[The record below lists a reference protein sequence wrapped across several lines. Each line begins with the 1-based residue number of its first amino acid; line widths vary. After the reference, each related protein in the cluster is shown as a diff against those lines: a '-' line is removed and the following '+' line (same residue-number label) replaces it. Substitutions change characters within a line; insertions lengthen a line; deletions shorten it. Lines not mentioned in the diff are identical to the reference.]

1 MRPFYHRQT
10 EIDRLRSQLE
20 LKGWPRIQMFFIV
33 AITGGA
39 GFLAAYWLLSW
50 GVTSMAVRYPAA
62 LAMAYLVF
70 LFLLWLWL
78 RTTAE
83 DYIDIPDFSGIVSS
97 RSGNASAGCSDGAG
111 ANADDA
117 GVMSGTLDVVGQADD
132 FAIPL
137 LVLIVIGALFLSS
150 LWVVYSAP
158 VLFAEL
164 LLDGVLSAS
173 LYRRLRGLDTRHW
186 LETAFRRTVWP
197 LIITALVLSLAG
209 TAMQLYAP
217 GAKSVGEVMRHS
229 RQAPEP
235 AVSAFPQSDQC
246 ANRIG

>member
-20 LKGWPRIQMFFIV
+20 LEGWPRIQMFFIV
-33 AITGGA
+33 TITGGA
-39 GFLAAYWLLSW
+39 GFLAAYSLLSA
-50 GVTSMAVRYPAA
+50 GVTSMAIRYPVA
-62 LAMAYLVF
+62 LAIAYLVF

-83 DYIDIPDFSGIVSS
+83 DYIDIPDFSGIVPS
-97 RSGNASAGCSDGAG
+97 RGGRTTAGCSDGAG
-111 ANADDA
+111 GNVDDA
-117 GVMSGTLDVVGQADD
+117 GVLSEPLGAVGQADE

-137 LVLIVIGALFLSS
+137 LVVIVVGALLVSS

-164 LLDGVLSAS
+164 LIDGALSAS

-186 LETAFRRTVWP
+186 LETALRRTVWP
-197 LIITALVLSLAG
+197 LVITALVLSLAG

-217 GAKSVGEVMRHS
+217 GAKSVGDVIRQS
-229 RQAPEP
+229 RVEP
-235 AVSAFPQSDQC
+235 APGATAIPHIHRS